1 MSSSAIVMS
10 DRLAGRVALITG
22 GARGQGAAH
31 ARRLA
36 GEGAVV
42 VVADILDEAGD
53 QTVKEL
59 VDRGYDASYLHLD
72 VADPASWDTA
82 HDVIHARF
90 DRLDIL
96 VNNAGIIHVT
106 DIGTETVVAWNH
118 VLAVNLT
125 GAFLGLNR
133 MLPLLRKSSHGAV
146 VNTSS
151 IFGPSGAIGYAAYAA
166 SKAGLLGLTRTA
178 ALELAPEG
186 IRVNALVPG
195 GVSTPL
201 NELEPEGG
209 VVPETPLGR
218 RAAPEELA
226 AAVAF
231 LVSDD
236 ASFVTGTELV
246 VDGGF
251 RTR

>member
-1 MSSSAIVMS
+1 MTTAPV
-10 DRLAGRVALITG
+10 RLPGRVALVTG
-22 GARGQGAAH
+22 GSRGQGAAH
-31 ARRLA
+31 ALRLA
-36 GEGAVV
+36 SEGAAVV
-42 VVADILDEAGD
+42 IGDVLDAEGATTAED
-53 QTVKEL
+53 L
-59 VDRGYDASYLHLD
+59 VGQGFDVTYTHLD
-72 VADPASWDTA
+72 VAERASWLQAYELVD
-82 HDVIHARF
+82 ARWG
-90 DRLDIL
+90 RLDIL

-106 DIGTETVVAWNH
+106 DIVDETLEAWDH
-118 VLAVNLT
+118 LLAVNLT
-125 GAFLGLNR
+125 GAFLGLST
-133 MLPLLRKSSHGAV
+133 MLPLLRKGTRPAV

-151 IFGPSGAIGYAAYAA
+151 IFGPSGAVGYAAYAA

-178 ALELAPEG
+178 ALELAREG

-201 NELEPEGG
+201 NLLEPEGG

-226 AAVAF
+226 AAVAY

-251 RTR
+251 LAR